1 MAARPGAP
9 PRGSG
14 PPRWQRQGQAAAP
27 CSKVQR
33 IHRLGGGRVSPEV
46 LPPPGKFPPLP
57 CQSLQPRRK
66 SCQVQE
72 PRRGCVGAHS
82 PTAPA
87 APSRVPRPHA
97 VIPPGLPQPPARS
110 VGAGVSAALQGGRE
124 GGAERR
130 ALQGHLL
137 EELVEL
143 RAGRQVHAGRHPG
156 GEREQRDPGQP
167 PQAPPQPPG
176 AYHLGELCSGA
187 SIGVNGAS
195 SGISSSR
202 GSGEGPPGSSWEA
215 SPGMYWLV
223 IKLLGGKR
231 GKGGR
236 WRGHLPPLGCLAAPG
251 RRREALGL
259 EAGAH
264 LLVGSTSWAGH
275 WEHWSAGDG
284 PPHPPCAC
292 PGTRGRGGR
301 AGCPPPAT
309 LLHRVPEGKVLA
321 AGRQRRVHD
330 HGR

>member
-72 PRRGCVGAHS
+72 PRRGCVRAQS

-124 GGAERR
+124 GGAERG

-223 IKLLGGKR
+223 IKLLGGAKGGKGADGGGTSLPWGAWQPQDAGEKR
-231 GKGGR
+231 LVWRLERISSWAAPVGQSTGSTGQHWSPPPPMCMPWDQGKGGQ
-236 WRGHLPPLGCLAAPG
+236 G
-251 RRREALGL
+251 
-259 EAGAH
+259 
-264 LLVGSTSWAGH
+264 
-275 WEHWSAGDG
+275 
-284 PPHPPCAC
+284 
-292 PGTRGRGGR
+292 
-301 AGCPPPAT
+301 
-309 LLHRVPEGKVLA
+309 RVPPSSHALT
-321 AGRQRRVHD
+321 
-330 HGR
+330 